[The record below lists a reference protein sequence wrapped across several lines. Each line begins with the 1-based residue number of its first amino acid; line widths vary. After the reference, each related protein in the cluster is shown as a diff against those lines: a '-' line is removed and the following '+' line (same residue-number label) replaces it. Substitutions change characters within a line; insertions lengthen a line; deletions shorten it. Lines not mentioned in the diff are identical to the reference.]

1 MTASPSPCRPRA
13 HALGERIAALA
24 TLDRPA
30 AAMAK
35 QIRGLLGPGALKD
48 AISGT

>member
-1 MTASPSPCRPRA
+1 MTASRSPRRPRDR
-13 HALGERIAALA
+13 ALGARIAALA

-30 AAMAK
+30 AAIAK